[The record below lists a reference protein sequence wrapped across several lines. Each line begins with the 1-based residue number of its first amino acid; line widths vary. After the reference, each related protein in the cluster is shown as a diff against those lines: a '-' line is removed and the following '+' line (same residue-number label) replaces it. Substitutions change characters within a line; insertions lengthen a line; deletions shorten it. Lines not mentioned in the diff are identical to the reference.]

1 MNVRIE
7 ACYLSASRSNKHTEV
22 ELRIE
27 AKFAQTNLVHIKNI
41 IDREIVA
48 LKHEQEGK
56 GHA

>member
-7 ACYLSASRSNKHTEV
+7 ACYLSTNRPNKHTEV
-22 ELRIE
+22 ELRIK
-27 AKFAQTNLVHIKNI
+27 AQFAQTNLIHIKNI

>member
-7 ACYLSASRSNKHTEV
+7 ACYLSTNRPNKHTEV

-27 AKFAQTNLVHIKNI
+27 AQFAQTNLIHIKNI

-56 GHA
+56 RHA

>member
-27 AKFAQTNLVHIKNI
+27 AQFAQTNLVHIKNI

-56 GHA
+56 RHA